1 MGSHHRTNNRPVPSR
16 RSSMSRPGDWNCSQC
31 SNHNFAYRVEC
42 NKCKAPKDNATQ
54 ELQPPP
60 GQQAYNQQGGGQQG
74 GYPNDWLCGSCGND
88 NFARRTECNK
98 CQQPRDP
105 NSKLVEPPS
114 QQGGY
119 GQQQGGYGQQQG
131 GYGQQQQSYA
141 PQAINC
147 PNPGGYPEYPQYHE
161 NPIGDIPAPPAYGS
175 QQGGYGTQQGGY
187 GQQQQQGGYG
197 QPQGGYSQPQGGYG
211 QQQQQGGGYPNDWL
225 CGSCGNDNFAR
236 RTECNKC

>member
-1 MGSHHRTNNRPVPSR
+1 MGAPR

-98 CQQPRDP
+98 CKQPRDP

-119 GQQQGGYGQQQG
+119 GQQQGGYGHQ
-131 GYGQQQQSYA
+131 GYG
-141 PQAINC
+141 
-147 PNPGGYPEYPQYHE
+147 GGVQ
-161 NPIGDIPAPPAYGS
+161 
-175 QQGGYGTQQGGY
+175 TQ
-187 GQQQQQGGYG
+187 
-197 QPQGGYSQPQGGYG
+197 
-211 QQQQQGGGYPNDWL
+211 YPNDWL
-225 CGSCGNDNFAR
+225 CSSCGNDNFAR
-236 RTECNKC
+236 RTECNRCKQPKDAVNAGEITNSQDAASAAPAAELGSADVAPEVPAAAAEEAAADGESLPAGGPIHSSGGAARADRSFKPY

>member
-1 MGSHHRTNNRPVPSR
+1 MGAPR

-119 GQQQGGYGQQQG
+119 GQQQGGYGQQG
-131 GYGQQQQSYA
+131 GG
-141 PQAINC
+141 
-147 PNPGGYPEYPQYHE
+147 
-161 NPIGDIPAPPAYGS
+161 
-175 QQGGYGTQQGGY
+175 QQGGYA
-187 GQQQQQGGYG
+187 
-197 QPQGGYSQPQGGYG
+197 
-211 QQQQQGGGYPNDWL
+211 NDWL
-225 CGSCGNDNFAR
+225 CDSCGNDNFAR
-236 RTECNKC
+236 RTECNKCKQPRGPNSKLVEPPSQQGGYGQQQGGYGQQQGGYGQQQ

>member
-1 MGSHHRTNNRPVPSR
+1 MGAPR

-105 NSKLVEPPS
+105 NS
-114 QQGGY
+114 
-119 GQQQGGYGQQQG
+119 
-131 GYGQQQQSYA
+131 
-141 PQAINC
+141 
-147 PNPGGYPEYPQYHE
+147 NPVRATPGAGANKTE
-161 NPIGDIPAPPAYGS
+161 
-175 QQGGYGTQQGGY
+175 
-187 GQQQQQGGYG
+187 
-197 QPQGGYSQPQGGYG
+197 
-211 QQQQQGGGYPNDWL
+211 YPNDWC
-225 CGSCGNDNFAR
+225 CGACGNDNFAR
-236 RTECNKC
+236 RTECNRCKQPKDAVNAGEITNSQDAASAAPAAELGSADVAPEVPAAAAEEAAADGESLPAGGPIHSSGGAARADRSFKPY